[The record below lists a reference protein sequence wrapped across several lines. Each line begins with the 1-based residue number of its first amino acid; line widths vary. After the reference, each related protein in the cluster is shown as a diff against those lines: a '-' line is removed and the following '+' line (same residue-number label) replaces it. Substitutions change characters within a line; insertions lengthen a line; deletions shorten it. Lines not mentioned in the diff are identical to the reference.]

1 MLDLEPEL
9 LTVVALATE
18 GRLSSLRGKPMA
30 SSLLPVPGRNP
41 GDCGVTSSLESLKKL
56 FHGLFAMLFPFGV
69 PLQGAACELALVAV
83 GGLREMDGTLPP
95 EVSSTASC
103 LR

>member
-1 MLDLEPEL
+1 MLDLEPWL

-18 GRLSSLRGKPMA
+18 GRLSALSGKPIL
-30 SSLLPVPGRNP
+30 SSLLPAPARNP

-56 FHGLFAMLFPFGV
+56 FQGLLAMLIPFDV
-69 PLQGAACELALVAV
+69 DHGATCELAPEAV
-83 GGLREMDGTLPP
+83 GGLRDIDGTLPP